1 MSANTKIKKRSI
13 LIPPIHLNIQTS
25 CTVVKTD
32 DQKQN
37 FSNIYDGNFLTLINE
52 LCSTIQI
59 YHNTTKLIFSKT
71 KLIFDEDNN
80 KQNEIFL
87 PLRTNFNKLEKNF
100 IKFYSEAKTLFKK
113 MKSYRNKKLKNL
125 NEYTSFNDPYKF
137 TVNKINLQNKNK
149 NISIR
154 TNSPQPSV
162 EKYNLNTENNID
174 DNKFQTITNID
185 RNYLK
190 TEGDELSTDIIQRK
204 VSDDM
209 KIEDIDNNSIK
220 NKDNSIIAWLDD
232 ILNEIKNIQN
242 NLNNNYENNYSN
254 DLFDQKKMLLLNLY
268 KSYIDENKLLKD
280 KFSKYKSDEQI
291 KKKFLENQII
301 SLTNKIKENED
312 RKKNIININN
322 EITSLKNIISEYE
335 KKIKELNT
343 ENKNLKTGNSIEILA
358 KNNEILQIS
367 ENLREF
373 AKKCDIT
380 ESEKNSLS
388 KKISELFNKN
398 NLLLNTISQLNIEKN
413 NCLDKISDLQKT
425 NDIKS
430 QENIKLK
437 EKIEILDFQYKNV
450 LEELSQIKK
459 DKKFF
464 SQNLEEKDKKIIE
477 CRDNYNEYKSLKREI
492 KTLNYEIQIKNDE
505 ISIIKKKLMDK
516 EESIKLY
523 KKKYQT
529 ELKKNA
535 SFENLILYLKENQE
549 IGTITEYE
557 SRRKN

>member
-13 LIPPIHLNIQTS
+13 LMPPIHLNIQTS
-25 CTVVKTD
+25 CKVVKTD

-87 PLRTNFNKLEKNF
+87 PLRTNFNKFEKNF

-280 KFSKYKSDEQI
+280 KFSKY
-291 KKKFLENQII
+291 
-301 SLTNKIKENED
+301 
-312 RKKNIININN
+312 
-322 EITSLKNIISEYE
+322 
-335 KKIKELNT
+335 
-343 ENKNLKTGNSIEILA
+343 A
-358 KNNEILQIS
+358 
-367 ENLREF
+367 
-373 AKKCDIT
+373 
-380 ESEKNSLS
+380 
-388 KKISELFNKN
+388 
-398 NLLLNTISQLNIEKN
+398 TI
-413 NCLDKISDLQKT
+413 CQKT
-425 NDIKS
+425 
-430 QENIKLK
+430 
-437 EKIEILDFQYKNV
+437 
-450 LEELSQIKK
+450 
-459 DKKFF
+459 
-464 SQNLEEKDKKIIE
+464 
-477 CRDNYNEYKSLKREI
+477 
-492 KTLNYEIQIKNDE
+492 
-505 ISIIKKKLMDK
+505 
-516 EESIKLY
+516 
-523 KKKYQT
+523 
-529 ELKKNA
+529 
-535 SFENLILYLKENQE
+535 
-549 IGTITEYE
+549 
-557 SRRKN
+557 